1 MEKHCRELEVKSEHC
16 LLAKHTR
23 WFSHIEGL
31 QAEKC
36 VFYTL
41 WNTGRNLRLLVTEE
55 GGPAVRCT
63 LSADMEPHARNLL
76 QYLYENAVMANQ
88 AADVLTDCGAA
99 EVSALEE
106 SC

>member
-1 MEKHCRELEVKSEHC
+1 MDKHCRELEVKSEHC

-88 AADVLTDCGAA
+88 AADVLADCGAA
-99 EVSALEE
+99 EVAALEE